1 SLVALGDYKGIL
13 GQFTGN
19 GRIKVYVAFRMP
31 SEKLDDYKAL
41 SVGELKEQLL
51 EDFSDWD
58 EDLKKYIKYASDDV
72 MCRRIYKLPIGFKWD

>member
-1 SLVALGDYKGIL
+1 
-13 GQFTGN
+13 
-19 GRIKVYVAFRMP
+19 MP

-58 EDLKKYIKYASDDV
+58 EDLKNISNMLA
-72 MCRRIYKLPIGFKWD
+72 MT